1 MSVYLVIGTRPELI
15 KTAPVA
21 FALKKSGIPFRIIN
35 TAQHKDLLDPY
46 WNIFGLKPDYSLDV
60 MVSGQSLASLTSR
73 ILLQLQEF
81 LDKLKE
87 KPALLMAQ
95 GDTTTVMG
103 TAMLAFYNKIPFGH
117 IEAGLRSFDLDNPF
131 PEEYNRKVAS
141 ITTQLHFAPTE
152 LSRQNLLK
160 ENIQDNDI
168 HVVGNTVVDALQYI
182 SLTKE
187 FNVAG
192 FNNRSLDQ
200 SLGKETVLITCHRR
214 ENHGENLNK
223 IVAAVEELVRQN
235 SQYTFIWLLHPN
247 PNVKNVISNS
257 TLKDYSNFILTQP
270 VDYWDLLKLL
280 SQSKIILTDSGG
292 IQEEAPSFGKPLIVL
307 REVTERP
314 EAVLAGCAKL
324 AGAKTSLI
332 IEAFEWARQ
341 YKASSTLNPYGD
353 GLAAERIAAIVKTF
367 LLNSS
372 GNFYN

>member
-21 FALKKSGIPFRIIN
+21 FALKKAGIPFRIIN

-73 ILLQLQEF
+73 ILLQLQQF
-81 LDKLKE
+81 LDKLEE
-87 KPALLMAQ
+87 KPSLLMAQ

-141 ITTQLHFAPTE
+141 ITTRLHFAPTE
-152 LSRQNLLK
+152 LSKQNLLK
-160 ENIQDNDI
+160 ENIRDNDI

-182 SLTKE
+182 SSTKE
-187 FNVAG
+187 FNAAG
-192 FNNRSLDQ
+192 FNNSSLNQ

-214 ENHGENLNK
+214 ENHGENLNN
-223 IVAAVEELVRQN
+223 IVAAVEELVKQN
-235 SQYTFIWLLHPN
+235 SRYTFIWLLHPN
-247 PNVKNVISNS
+247 PNVKNVISTS

-280 SQSKIILTDSGG
+280 SKSKIILTDSGG

-307 REVTERP
+307 RDVTERP

-324 AGAKTSLI
+324 TGAKTSLI

-341 YKASSTLNPYGD
+341 YKASSTINPYGD
-353 GLAAERIAAIVKTF
+353 GLAAARIAAIVKTF
-367 LLNSS
+367 LLKK
-372 GNFYN
+372 

>member
-21 FALKKSGIPFRIIN
+21 FALKKTGIPFRIVN

-60 MVSGQSLASLTSR
+60 MVSGQSLTSLTSR
-73 ILLQLQEF
+73 ILLQLQDF
-81 LDKLKE
+81 LDKLEE

-152 LSRQNLLK
+152 VSRQNLLK
-160 ENIQDNDI
+160 ENIRENDVY
-168 HVVGNTVVDALQYI
+168 VVGNTVVDALQYI
-182 SLTKE
+182 SSTEMFKT
-187 FNVAG
+187 AG
-192 FNNRSLDQ
+192 FNNSNLDQ
-200 SLGKETVLITCHRR
+200 CLGKDIVLITCHRR
-214 ENHGENLNK
+214 ENHGENLNN
-223 IVAAVEELVRQN
+223 IVAAVEELVRQ
-235 SQYTFIWLLHPN
+235 YTQFKFVWLLHPN
-247 PNVKNVISNS
+247 PNVKNVISTS
-257 TLKDYSNFILTQP
+257 KLKTYSNFVLTEP

-280 SQSKIILTDSGG
+280 SQSRIILTDSGG

-307 REVTERP
+307 RNVTERP

-324 AGAKTSLI
+324 TGANTSLI
-332 IEAFEWARQ
+332 LETFEWAKQ
-341 YKASSTLNPYGD
+341 YKSSSNINPYGD
-353 GLAAERIAAIVKTF
+353 GRAADRIAAIVKHF
-367 LLNSS
+367 LR
-372 GNFYN
+372 